1 MDGVE
6 TEIAVNEVSELRQ
19 QIEKLL
25 TDKKNKR
32 SETPDT
38 PDVCRKRRAGDDE
51 RNNYF
56 DELIPSL
63 MKNLFLQPWSLN
75 EKMTQIFSVQLRN
88 PQ

>member
-6 TEIAVNEVSELRQ
+6 TEVAVNEVSELRQ

-38 PDVCRKRRAGDDE
+38 PEICRKRRAGDDE
-51 RNNYF
+51 RNNYC
-56 DELIPSL
+56 
-63 MKNLFLQPWSLN
+63 
-75 EKMTQIFSVQLRN
+75 V
-88 PQ
+88 